1 MLTACHT
8 KNGSQGGDSRSKQI
22 NAFFER
28 YINDAEP
35 NAVETPTPPKT
46 DTIVA
51 TKPKVAKPKP
61 AQPKQAIVAKAEP
74 VVVEPETIE
83 EPAVVAEPEPEIV
96 EVEPEPVIVEPE
108 PVVVVAPDTVV
119 IVEPESE
126 PIVVTEPD
134 TVAAVA
140 PVVFVP
146 DTIAEIAP
154 DTIVPREGPVNPLK
168 AGAGTSFNPDSCEA
182 GVEYIERPA
191 KKLPVVALRTNLLY
205 DALVVPN
212 IGLEVALPMH
222 FTIAFDWIATWI
234 KSDNKHLYWQGYGG
248 YLTLRY
254 YFGKAA
260 NEYPFI
266 GHHVGIYGDLLTYD
280 VEFGGQGYQAWKPGF
295 GGGVEYGYSLPVGH
309 DLCIDFNIGVG
320 YQGGQYEVYQPAN
333 DGTGHY
339 VWQATRKRRWF
350 GPTKAEISL
359 KWMISPVEKKKK
371 GGQS

>member
-1 MLTACHT
+1 MFTACHT
-8 KNGSQGGDSRSKQI
+8 KNDSQGGDSRSKQI

-35 NAVETPTPPKT
+35 NETATPEASPKKT

-51 TKPKVAKPKP
+51 TKPKVAKTKQ

-74 VVVEPETIE
+74 VEPVVEPD
-83 EPAVVAEPEPEIV
+83 
-96 EVEPEPVIVEPE
+96 

-134 TVAAVA
+134 TVAVT
-140 PVVFVP
+140 P

-154 DTIVPREGPVNPLK
+154 DTIVPREGPVDPLK

-280 VEFGGQGYQAWKPGF
+280 IEFGGQGYQAWKPGF

-320 YQGGQYEVYQPAN
+320 YQGGEYEVYQPAN

>member
-1 MLTACHT
+1 MFTACHT

-22 NAFFER
+22 NALFER

-35 NAVETPTPPKT
+35 NETATPEASPKKT
-46 DTIVA
+46 DTIP
-51 TKPKVAKPKP
+51 TSKPKP
-61 AQPKQAIVAKAEP
+61 AQPKQVAVVEEPVEP
-74 VVVEPETIE
+74 VVVE
-83 EPAVVAEPEPEIV
+83 
-96 EVEPEPVIVEPE
+96 
-108 PVVVVAPDTVV
+108 
-119 IVEPESE
+119 
-126 PIVVTEPD
+126 EPD
-134 TVAAVA
+134 TVADT
-140 PVVFVP
+140 P
-146 DTIAEIAP
+146 DTIAEIEE
-154 DTIVPREGPVNPLK
+154 DTIIPQRDTIDPLK
-168 AGAGTSFNPDSCEA
+168 AGVATSFTPDSCEA
-182 GVEYIERPA
+182 DLEIAPLA

-295 GGGVEYGYSLPVGH
+295 GGGVEYGYSLPVKPY
-309 DLCIDFNIGVG
+309 LCIDFNIGVG

>member
-1 MLTACHT
+1 MFTACHT
-8 KNGSQGGDSRSKQI
+8 GNPKGGESESKQI

-46 DTIVA
+46 GTIVA
-51 TKPKVAKPKP
+51 TKPKVAKTKQ

-74 VVVEPETIE
+74 VVVAPDTIE
-83 EPAVVAEPEPEIV
+83 
-96 EVEPEPVIVEPE
+96 E

-134 TVAAVA
+134 TVVAVA

-146 DTIAEIAP
+146 DTIAEIKE
-154 DTIVPREGPVNPLK
+154 DTIIPQWDTIEPLM

-234 KSDNKHLYWQGYGG
+234 KSDAKHLYWQGYGG

-280 VEFGGQGYQAWKPGF
+280 IEFGGQGYQAWKPGF